1 MEIAETFGGSFVG
14 EVTMER
20 KVHISA
26 TGEVAGKRHSIR
38 FDTEILVAL
47 DGAVFNGQGILRN
60 EGNIPVTRDAAVSRV
75 YGFGGYSDV
84 FAAEELGIV
93 VVEFF
98 CRNSERASFVCFAR
112 GSDGGGERAGIGDG

>member
-1 MEIAETFGGSFVG
+1 M
-14 EVTMER
+14 
-20 KVHISA
+20 
-26 TGEVAGKRHSIR
+26 
-38 FDTEILVAL
+38 
-47 DGAVFNGQGILRN
+47 RN
-60 EGNIPVTRDAAVSRV
+60 EGNIFIGGDAAVLRADV
-75 YGFGGYSDV
+75 LGRYGDI